1 MTQFRFTSAALKEL
15 TQATIFYEQRQ
26 NGLGTEFLDEV
37 DATLNRIL
45 QFPTAWHQLSPRT
58 RRCAL
63 IVFRSDFGNGLTPR
77 SSELEGC
84 VVDFHF

>member
-37 DATLNRIL
+37 
-45 QFPTAWHQLSPRT
+45 
-58 RRCAL
+58 RRLTEPSSSQPLGISCHPERDGVEL
-63 IVFRSDFGNGLTPR
+63 IVFR
-77 SSELEGC
+77 
-84 VVDFHF
+84 

>member
-37 DATLNRIL
+37 DATL
-45 QFPTAWHQLSPRT
+45 
-58 RRCAL
+58 
-63 IVFRSDFGNGLTPR
+63 
-77 SSELEGC
+77 
-84 VVDFHF
+84 